1 MLNYKSGIP
10 SLLLKKIRNKD
21 EIQNFKR
28 CLVQDAKL
36 LVFLP
41 QNSPIP
47 MSSSFE
53 KYQKRRLISSYF
65 SVVISISL
73 VLFLLG
79 LLGLLVL
86 NSKKVADYFKEQI
99 AITVFLK
106 DSAKEVEITQLK
118 QSLALAEYTKS
129 ATFVSKEDAAKEHQE
144 TLGENFIEYLG
155 ENPLQNSIDVY
166 ILADYVTPQKMEEIT
181 NELKGKNFVDD
192 VIYDKPLI
200 AQLTENV
207 KRISF
212 WVLVI
217 SGIFTFIAVLLINS
231 SIRLSIY
238 AKRFTIKTMQMVGA
252 TKKFIRQPF
261 VWKSVRFGIIGAI
274 VAMIGMGL
282 VLYYLNQSFPQL
294 QLLGDPVLL
303 AILFVFILLM
313 GILITWISTFIATQR
328 FLNLRTDDLYY

>member
-1 MLNYKSGIP
+1 
-10 SLLLKKIRNKD
+10 
-21 EIQNFKR
+21 
-28 CLVQDAKL
+28 
-36 LVFLP
+36 
-41 QNSPIP
+41 
-47 MSSSFE
+47 MSASFE

-129 ATFVSKEDAAKEHQE
+129 AEFVSKEDAAKEHQE

-181 NELKGKNFVDD
+181 TELKEKGFVDD

-200 AQLTENV
+200 AQLTDNV

-212 WVLVI
+212 WILVI

-252 TKKFIRQPF
+252 TKKFIRKPF
-261 VWKSVRFGIIGAI
+261 VWKSVRLGVIGAI

-282 VLYYLNQSFPQL
+282 VLYYLNESFPQL
-294 QLLGDPVLL
+294 QLLGDKIML
-303 AILFVFILLM
+303 AGLFIFIFLM
-313 GILITWISTFIATQR
+313 GVLITWISTFIATQR